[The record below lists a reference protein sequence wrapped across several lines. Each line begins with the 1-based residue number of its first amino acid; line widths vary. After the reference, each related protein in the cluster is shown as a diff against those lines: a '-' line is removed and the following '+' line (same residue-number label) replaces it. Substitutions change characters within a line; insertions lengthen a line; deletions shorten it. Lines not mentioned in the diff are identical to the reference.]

1 MYSRFLYYILQFRGV
16 MILTMASLLVAT
28 IVLMV
33 LMRDFRWT
41 SKRRLMVITL
51 FFQMP
56 VRYMVYLAA
65 NYIQFMFVIDMIGT
79 LQDVQLSH
87 LIFLII
93 LGVIQA
99 VSIAQPVESIR
110 SFIGSVMLYVA
121 FLIVDLLK
129 SYIFELQFDWR
140 IAFVCILLCA
150 FLVLYSIYFFIN
162 SVKCLASRNVE
173 PKRILLRRPV
183 RHHASPAEDAG
194 VIDLDVVDLDTLDLN
209 QEEDITEDT
218 GVINEEDED

>member
-1 MYSRFLYYILQFRGV
+1 MYGRFLYYILQFRGV
-16 MILTMASLLVAT
+16 MILTMASLLVVT
-28 IVLMV
+28 MVLMI

-41 SKRRLMVITL
+41 SRRRLMVITL

-56 VRYMVYLAA
+56 GRYMVYLAA
-65 NYIQFMFVIDMIGT
+65 NYIQLMFVIAMIAT
-79 LQDVQLSH
+79 LQNVQLSH

-93 LGVIQA
+93 LGIIQA

-110 SFIGSVMLYVA
+110 SFVGSAMLYAA

-129 SYIFELQFDWR
+129 SYIFELRFDWR
-140 IAFVCILLCA
+140 IAFVCVLLCA
-150 FLVLYSIYFFIN
+150 FLILYSIYFFIN

-173 PKRILLRRPV
+173 PKRILLRRTI
-183 RHHASPAEDAG
+183 RHHASPAEEAG
-194 VIDLDVVDLDTLDLN
+194 VIDLDVVDLDTLD

>member
-16 MILTMASLLVAT
+16 MILTMASLLVVT
-28 IVLMV
+28 MVLMV

-65 NYIQFMFVIDMIGT
+65 NYIQLMFVISMIAT
-79 LQDVQLSH
+79 LQNVQLSH
-87 LIFLII
+87 LIFLIL
-93 LGVIQA
+93 LGIIQA

-110 SFIGSVMLYVA
+110 SFVGSAMLYVA

-129 SYIFELQFDWR
+129 SYIFELRFDWR
-140 IAFVCILLCA
+140 IAFVCVLLCA
-150 FLVLYSIYFFIN
+150 FLILYSIYFFIN

-173 PKRILLRRPV
+173 PKRIILRRET
-183 RHHASPAEDAG
+183 RRHASPAEAAG
-194 VIDLDVVDLDTLDLN
+194 VIDLDVVDLDTLD
-209 QEEDITEDT
+209 QEEDFTEDT

>member
-1 MYSRFLYYILQFRGV
+1 MYGRFLYYILQFRGV

-28 IVLMV
+28 IVLMI

-65 NYIQFMFVIDMIGT
+65 NYIQFMFVIAMIGT

-99 VSIAQPVESIR
+99 VAIAQPVESIR
-110 SFIGSVMLYVA
+110 SFIGSVMLYAA

-129 SYIFELQFDWR
+129 SYIFELRFDWR

-173 PKRILLRRPV
+173 PKRILLRRP
-183 RHHASPAEDAG
+183 RRFHASPAEEAG
-194 VIDLDVVDLDTLDLN
+194 VIDLDVVDLDTLDLD

>member
-1 MYSRFLYYILQFRGV
+1 MYGRFLYYILQFRGV
-16 MILTMASLLVAT
+16 MILTMASLLVVT
-28 IVLMV
+28 MVLMV

-56 VRYMVYLAA
+56 GRYMVYLAA
-65 NYIQFMFVIDMIGT
+65 NYIQLMFVIAMIAT
-79 LQDVQLSH
+79 LQNVQLSH

-93 LGVIQA
+93 LGIIQA
-99 VSIAQPVESIR
+99 VSIAQP
-110 SFIGSVMLYVA
+110 

-129 SYIFELQFDWR
+129 SYIFELRFDWR
-140 IAFVCILLCA
+140 IAFVCVLLCA
-150 FLVLYSIYFFIN
+150 FLILYSIYIFIN

-173 PKRILLRRPV
+173 PKRILLRRTIS
-183 RHHASPAEDAG
+183 HHASPAEEAG
-194 VIDLDVVDLDTLDLN
+194 VIDLDVVDLDTLD